1 VVQVLIWERW
11 KHFICGEV
19 VNTKT
24 KPETTMII
32 IKSTSMCLL
41 DDCKGEKT
49 MYAKKTMNVHNN
61 KDVQQ

>member
-1 VVQVLIWERW
+1 
-11 KHFICGEV
+11 
-19 VNTKT
+19 
-24 KPETTMII
+24 MII